1 MLARKTFIATSLA
14 LSIGFVGITQSAQAA
29 MIGVEQL
36 NQAATSA
43 GDANRARILETLNRA
58 DVIAELERQGVSPQ
72 QARERIA
79 ALSDKD
85 AALLAE
91 KAANAPAGGDIV
103 GVIVVVFLVLLLT
116 DLLGLT
122 KIFPFTRSIR

>member
-14 LSIGFVGITQSAQAA
+14 LSIGFAGITQSAQAA

-36 NQAATSA
+36 NQASTSA
-43 GDANRARILETLNRA
+43 GDANRARILESLNRA
-58 DVIAELERQGVSPQ
+58 DVIAELERQGVSPE

-103 GVIVVVFLVLLLT
+103 GAILVVFFVLLLT
-116 DLLGLT
+116 DILGLT

>member
-14 LSIGFVGITQSAQAA
+14 LSLGFVGITQSAQAA

-43 GDANRARILETLNRA
+43 GDANRARILESLNRA
-58 DVIAELERQGVSPQ
+58 DVVAELERQGVSPE

-103 GVIVVVFLVLLLT
+103 GAILVVFFVLLLT
-116 DLLGLT
+116 DILGLT

>member
-103 GVIVVVFLVLLLT
+103 GVILVVFLVLLLT

>member
-14 LSIGFVGITQSAQAA
+14 LSIGFAGFTQSAQAA

-36 NQAATSA
+36 NQATTTA

-58 DVIAELERQGVSPQ
+58 DVVAELERQGVSPE

-91 KAANAPAGGDIV
+91 KAANAPAGGNIV
-103 GVIVVVFLVLLLT
+103 GAILLVFFVLLLT
-116 DLLGLT
+116 DILGLT

>member
-36 NQAATSA
+36 NQGATSA
-43 GDANRARILETLNRA
+43 GDANRARILETLSRA
-58 DVIAELERQGVSPQ
+58 DVVAELERQGVSPE

-91 KAANAPAGGDIV
+91 KAAKAPAGGDIV
-103 GVIVVVFLVLLLT
+103 GAVLLVFFVLLLT
-116 DLLGLT
+116 DILGLT

>member
-58 DVIAELERQGVSPQ
+58 DVVAELERQGVSPQ